1 MLGLRRSISVGQEDG
16 GLLREADLSDDE
28 SGIRGVLHVGVHFE
42 QRTLG
47 RGKGLESLNELMEL
61 AIREL
66 PRSEE
71 RLGTLLIEIYESQ
84 NLPVGYSR

>member
-1 MLGLRRSISVGQEDG
+1 MMRAE
-16 GLLREADLSDDE
+16 
-28 SGIRGVLHVGVHFE
+28 FE
-42 QRTLG
+42 GFCTLG
-47 RGKGLESLNELMEL
+47 FILNNARWAGGKGLESLNELMEL